1 MLPSRESTAKLSRHR
16 ALSASD
22 TQKRQ
27 VQGAEEAQKLRVAA
41 HEAMATLQHLNSN
54 PLGCKFKQ
62 ERERERGRERERDS
76 TCYKEIGGLGLFVA
90 AAGEVSAR
98 VPLLLSS
105 PGPISH
111 FTFCRWKKTWQLTA
125 PKFCLLQLPLAV
137 WACSD
142 PVYKTAPWSSCPLLG
157 TRVRSRVTSER
168 AVAKGQMDGPG
179 GG

>member
-62 ERERERGRERERDS
+62 EREREREGGKERETALVIRR
-76 TCYKEIGGLGLFVA
+76 LVVW
-90 AAGEVSAR
+90 VS
-98 VPLLLSS
+98 L
-105 PGPISH
+105 
-111 FTFCRWKKTWQLTA
+111 W
-125 PKFCLLQLPLAV
+125 LQL
-137 WACSD
+137 
-142 PVYKTAPWSSCPLLG
+142 
-157 TRVRSRVTSER
+157 ER
-168 AVAKGQMDGPG
+168 
-179 GG
+179 